1 MGQNCRSVVTC
12 CQTDSSKSD
21 AIRISG
27 NIEAEKMQGLEDLG
41 INEVFL
47 EVYQKKR
54 VGSKDIKDDSDA
66 EFRAYGFPLIFVSVS
81 SFFDQLNQMSE
92 DI

>member
-12 CQTDSSKSD
+12 CQTDSSKSG
-21 AIRISG
+21 ARRSSG

-54 VGSKDIKDDSDA
+54 VG
-66 EFRAYGFPLIFVSVS
+66 
-81 SFFDQLNQMSE
+81 
-92 DI
+92 